1 MDSDWEEPGER
12 SWDTMRAL
20 DYLLSWADVDPGRI
34 ILSGLSLS
42 GEVTADTAGL
52 DPRLFMSIPAGYSPD
67 QSVMLYNGSHPCWQ
81 WQHADIREYVDIS
94 DYFALNV
101 PRPLLIETG
110 KQDYT
115 FSWRNPPFSSDKQV
129 ARRNL
134 ASYSAE
140 ATQFNLYLHYD
151 QHHYHV
157 GDINPTSATEQGVSV
172 PDELEPLQPWDQTW
186 QVSGSTHRIQP
197 TLFAAIASAAMI
209 PPPDFSL
216 AVSPAA
222 PTVTA
227 AQSTSFLLTVT
238 PAGGFNDSLS
248 LSCTNLPPQ
257 AACVAVPANLQ
268 PDGVNPTT
276 AQITISTTAPAL
288 SFFDPERPP
297 TLIIPL
303 FPNAQPILSIL
314 LAGLWLAAGAG
325 FCRRRYVRVR
335 PGLMLVGVCL
345 LGMLW
350 ASCGGGGTTGKGSGK
365 PGTPPGTYQV
375 GVDVSSGT
383 LHHDISV
390 TLTVN

>member
-248 LSCTNLPPQ
+248 LSCTNVPPGPRVLPYRP
-257 AACVAVPANLQ
+257 
-268 PDGVNPTT
+268 
-276 AQITISTTAPAL
+276 ISSRMA
-288 SFFDPERPP
+288 SIPP
-297 TLIIPL
+297 PL
-303 FPNAQPILSIL
+303 RLPS
-314 LAGLWLAAGAG
+314 
-325 FCRRRYVRVR
+325 RRRLPRFPSSIRRDRRLSSFRFSPTHSRSFPFSLPAFCWLQEQVFAVVVTCGSA
-335 PGLMLVGVCL
+335 PGSCW
-345 LGMLW
+345 LGS
-350 ASCGGGGTTGKGSGK
+350 AS
-365 PGTPPGTYQV
+365 
-375 GVDVSSGT
+375 
-383 LHHDISV
+383 
-390 TLTVN
+390 